1 MVVSVPPV
9 GEPKP
14 TPSIEVV
21 YASPESPVTTPRDQS
36 EPSRNARLPI
46 RSDVHELSTDSAPRP
61 SKYLAAPVADLGPNS
76 ARLAQISSLEQH
88 NRHRYQHDGQAGKD
102 CPVAPI
108 HPVFQRVGVE
118 VVAER

>member
-61 SKYLAAPVADLGPNS
+61 AKYYAAQVADFGPNS
-76 ARLAQISSLEQH
+76 ARLAQISSLEHHDRQ
-88 NRHRYQHDGQAGKD
+88 RHQHDGQAGQD
-102 CPVAPI
+102 CPVTPI
-108 HPVFQRVGVE
+108 HPVLERVRVE